1 MVNQIKAAVP
11 TNIIAAASGSSQN
24 YLRSAVV
31 SSGESEEVQALR
43 LELEDLRQDL
53 AKTAAQRLAA
63 EKAPDNTSS
72 SDLAPIPGEVPP
84 LSLNCRPT
92 PDMEKLRAMLTSS
105 SSDDSTM
112 AVTATK
118 SKVGALGM
126 VSD

>member
-1 MVNQIKAAVP
+1 M
-11 TNIIAAASGSSQN
+11 AASSSSQT
-24 YLRSAVV
+24 RFTVV

-43 LELEDLRQDL
+43 LELEHLRKDL
-53 AKTAAQRLAA
+53 AKAAPQHVAA
-63 EKAPDNTSS
+63 ELAHSTSS
-72 SDLAPIPGEVPP
+72 NALAPIPAEVPP

-92 PDMEKLRAMLTSS
+92 PDMEKLKVMLIS

>member
-1 MVNQIKAAVP
+1 MP
-11 TNIIAAASGSSQN
+11 TNAIAAASSSSQN
-24 YLRSAVV
+24 NPRPAVV

-43 LELEDLRQDL
+43 LELENLRHDL
-53 AKTAAQRLAA
+53 AKAATQRLAA
-63 EKAPDNTSS
+63 EEAPDNTSS
-72 SDLAPIPGEVPP
+72 SALAPIPGEVPA

-92 PDMEKLRAMLTSS
+92 PDMEKLKAMLTSS